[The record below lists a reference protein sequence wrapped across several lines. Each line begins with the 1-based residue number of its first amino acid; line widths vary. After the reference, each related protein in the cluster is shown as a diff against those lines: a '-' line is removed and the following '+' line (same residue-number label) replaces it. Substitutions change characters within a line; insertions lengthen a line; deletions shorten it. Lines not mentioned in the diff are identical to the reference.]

1 MCATAPELHDRF
13 AMWPPGWLG
22 WPLGGH
28 RLESGPVGKEIAF
41 CLTLAG
47 CGSVGSVLGP
57 ILPDTRTAIDRAHE
71 VEPKCKASS
80 EAAAATLMAPA
91 VIERVEPDNAIVPSG
106 NDRRANLMGARMYLL
121 PAAGHGQAPE
131 EITRSLECHQVRAIL
146 GQIEVR
152 DDDPYVLPDRWLD
165 IDTHSEGDGF
175 SVRVTIDSIADA
187 RRVLDRAER
196 HVARPHRAVRRNR
209 ELQEDRAKWEAE
221 HKAELDRWTPQIHAE
236 AKALAGKTYASGKA
250 AIAAVAKGAHRNPGD
265 AERDTYR
272 HPVET
277 LSFFGFKPTM
287 TVLDVGPGDGWYT
300 ELLAPALH
308 EHGRYVAT
316 SGDPNGPPDA
326 RDTFEGQRFRA
337 LLDTAPEIYSKV
349 ETVVVDSKAPKLGSD
364 DTFDLVIVMR
374 GLHGWQNNGTLTSW
388 LEEIHRVLKPGGV
401 LGIEEHR
408 AVADADPV
416 ESAKK
421 GYVPEKWA
429 IAQIQAAGF
438 DFAAKSEINANP
450 NDTKDYPEGVS
461 TLPPTL
467 RLGDKDREKYKAI
480 GESDRMTLKFVK
492 AAVKPAP
499 RSPPA
504 SP

>member
-1 MCATAPELHDRF
+1 MPFTRDLPSILF
-13 AMWPPGWLG
+13 A
-22 WPLGGH
+22 
-28 RLESGPVGKEIAF
+28 VV
-41 CLTLAG
+41 CG
-47 CGSVGSVLGP
+47 CGSSP
-57 ILPDTRTAIDRAHE
+57 PPSA
-71 VEPKCKASS
+71 ASAPPPS
-80 EAAAATLMAPA
+80 ASAAAAPAVAPTSTAAAATSAVASSPA
-91 VIERVEPDNAIVPSG
+91 DEKKIR
-106 NDRRANLMGARMYLL
+106 
-121 PAAGHGQAPE
+121 Q
-131 EITRSLECHQVRAIL
+131 
-146 GQIEVR
+146 
-152 DDDPYVLPDRWLD
+152 
-165 IDTHSEGDGF
+165 
-175 SVRVTIDSIADA
+175 
-187 RRVLDRAER
+187 
-196 HVARPHRAVRRNR
+196 NR
-209 ELQEDRAKWEAE
+209 ELQEDRAKWQAE
-221 HKAELDRWTPQIHAE
+221 HKTELDRWTPQLHAE
-236 AKALAGKTYASGKA
+236 AKALADKTYASGKA
-250 AIAAVAKGAHRNPGD
+250 AIAAVAKGAHRKPGD

-326 RDTFEGQRFRA
+326 RDTFYGQRFKA
-337 LLDTAPEIYSKV
+337 FLDTAPEIYGKV
-349 ETVVVDSKAPKLGSD
+349 DTIVTDSKAPKLGND

-374 GLHGWQNNGTLTSW
+374 GLHGLQNNGTLTSW
-388 LEEIHRVLKPGGV
+388 LREIHRVLKPGGV

-408 AVADADPV
+408 APANADPV

-438 DFAAKSEINANP
+438 ELAAKSEINANP
-450 NDTKDYPEGVS
+450 KDTKDYPEGVW

-492 AAVKPAP
+492 APVKPAP